1 MSISQELASYFSCPP
16 DDTSLSD
23 ISMDRLPSHV
33 SIIMDGNGRWAQA
46 RGLDRAL
53 GHKAGVS
60 SLKEI
65 VTASVRLGIKVLS
78 VYAFSTENWKRPQH
92 EVTLLMHLFA
102 TTLVKELPLFAQEN
116 VRLRFFGNIDALP
129 ATTRKVFKQ
138 GLQQTQHNTGMVF
151 ALAVNYGG
159 RYDLVQA
166 AQSIAIQVQDG
177 KLKPSDIDEEV
188 LSSYLYTSG
197 LPDPDLVIRTSGEMR
212 LSNYL
217 LYQIAYS
224 ELYITK
230 TLWPDFTK
238 WDFLRAIK
246 SYQERTRRFG
256 GVRS

>member
-1 MSISQELASYFSCPP
+1 
-16 DDTSLSD
+16 
-23 ISMDRLPSHV
+23 
-33 SIIMDGNGRWAQA
+33 
-46 RGLDRAL
+46 
-53 GHKAGVS
+53 
-60 SLKEI
+60 
-65 VTASVRLGIKVLS
+65 
-78 VYAFSTENWKRPQH
+78 
-92 EVTLLMHLFA
+92 MHLFA

-129 ATTRKVFKQ
+129 AATRKVFKQ

-159 RYDLVQA
+159 RYDLVHA
-166 AQSIAIQVQDG
+166 AQSIATQVQDG
-177 KLKPSDIDEEV
+177 KLKPSDIDEQV

>member
-1 MSISQELASYFSCPP
+1 MSISQELESYFSCPP

-23 ISMDRLPSHV
+23 ISLNRLPSHV
-33 SIIMDGNGRWAQA
+33 SIIMDGNGRWAQT

-138 GLQQTQHNTGMVF
+138 GLQQTKHNTGMVF

-166 AQSIAIQVQDG
+166 AQSIATQVQDG
-177 KLKPSDIDEEV
+177 KIKPSDIDEEV